1 MHKEDD
7 DIFQELPDN
16 WTLTTKKACVRP
28 QSGPLE
34 WPVFPLIVG
43 PNMLHAPRLVHRD
56 NVFSVLTHH
65 FLRKNMTILIASKA
79 SLYALPV
86 ATRLLYVGCTLQKLF
101 GTVVKVTVVDY
112 VN

>member
-1 MHKEDD
+1 MHKED

-16 WTLTTKKACVRP
+16 WTLTTKKVCVRP

-86 ATRLLYVGCTLQKLF
+86 ATLRRMHTSKTFWYSSKS
-101 GTVVKVTVVDY
+101 Y
-112 VN
+112 SS

>member
-1 MHKEDD
+1 M
-7 DIFQELPDN
+7 
-16 WTLTTKKACVRP
+16 CVRP

-65 FLRKNMTILIASKA
+65 FLRKKHDNIDCFQGLAIRVASSYSTVITDY
-79 SLYALPV
+79 SLGV
-86 ATRLLYVGCTLQKLF
+86 ATTKERLLFSRSYSQVF
-101 GTVVKVTVVDY
+101 
-112 VN
+112 

>member
-1 MHKEDD
+1 MHKED

-16 WTLTTKKACVRP
+16 WTLTTKKVCVRP

-65 FLRKNMTILIASKA
+65 FLRKKT
-79 SLYALPV
+79 
-86 ATRLLYVGCTLQKLF
+86 
-101 GTVVKVTVVDY
+101 
-112 VN
+112 